1 MSDKKYGLYKRI
13 MKRDQ
18 KAIDEIETLEEAKEI
33 IKMITGNVY
42 LNGEIY
48 QMVQEITDNNI
59 ELLSGNKQKD
69 DIALVGGMYS
79 TTNMDYMETINYVM
93 NNISTQ
99 KDIYVNVNEKVRMH
113 VYVEKLGSV
122 DWYRVDREVLHGDK
136 FSLDSTL
143 SASELKE
150 LKRAVGIS
158 WMHLNEMKE

>member
-13 MKRDQ
+13 MKRDS

-33 IKMITGNVY
+33 LKMITGNVY

-48 QMVQEITDNNI
+48 QMEQEFVENNM

-69 DIALVGGMYS
+69 DIALIGGIS
-79 TTNMDYMETINYVM
+79 NATDMDYMETIYYVM

-99 KDIYVNVNEKVRMH
+99 EDIYVSVNEKARIH
-113 VYVEKLGSV
+113 IYVEKLGSV
-122 DWYRVDREVLHGDK
+122 DWYRVDREIFDGSK
-136 FSLDSTL
+136 FTLDSTL